1 MGKAGIVESVLL
13 WSKFKADSQLKS
25 KQSGKKTNKLKGIPK
40 LEDANEAGTKNSSSC
55 SLILTEGDSA
65 KGFAMSGRAVI
76 GAEYYGVFPL
86 KGKLLNVR
94 EATAKTIMDNAEI
107 GYLVKILGLTYKKKY
122 ESMSDLAALRYGK
135 LMIMTDQDQDGSHIK
150 GLLINF
156 FHHNWPG
163 LLKLPFLEEF
173 ITPIVKATKGSR
185 VMNFYSLPEF
195 NEWKEKNENW
205 NTWKVKYYKGL
216 GTSTSKEAKEY
227 FSDMVR
233 HKIKFK
239 YNGDQDDHSI
249 QLAFSKK
256 AVDQRKEWLTNWME
270 EGKRRKELGLPEVY
284 LYEKDTRAVNYT
296 DFINKELVLF
306 SNMDNE
312 RSIPSL
318 VDGFKPGQR
327 KVIFTCLK
335 RNLTKKEIK
344 VAQLAG
350 SVAEVSAYH
359 HGEASLMGTI
369 INLAQNYVGRNNINL
384 LQPIGQFGTR
394 LSGGKDSAS
403 PRYIFT
409 QLSPLARM
417 IFNEHDDAIL
427 NTLTDDNQKIEP
439 EFYMPILPM
448 VLVNGADGI
457 GTGWMTKIPNYNPR
471 EIVANLQRL
480 IRGEEPKEMMPWFK
494 NFKGTI
500 ERLDHQRYVIN
511 GEIAT
516 LSDTRVEIT
525 ELPVKTWTNA
535 YKETLET
542 MLAGNEKSPA
552 VIQDYKDYNTDK
564 TVKFI
569 VQLSEAKMREVET
582 TQGLHTFFKLQTT
595 MSTTSMVLFDH
606 LGCLRRFENV
616 GEILREFYVL
626 RLEYYTKRKKYLE
639 GLLGS
644 EACKLSNQAR
654 FILEKCDGTLKIE
667 NKKKKIMIDEL
678 VRRGYDS
685 DPIKAWKKS
694 VAGCDDDEEEENNP
708 DSQEVNE
715 RKEKGPDYDYLLGMP
730 MWNLTQE
737 KKDELCRKR
746 DEKHQELEKLK
757 ATSKEQLWENDLVE
771 FSEKLD
777 EVEAKEAAEDAGGPN
792 ELAGKSGAK
801 KGKAK
806 KGTIKLEALP
816 SAAGI
821 RVVPRIADEL
831 KQKAAKIVAAK
842 ERKALK
848 EEKVK
853 KDVKDEFDKMAEVKS
868 GKSMKQSKLTFKPKK
883 SESSNKKDNPW
894 SDSDESEYLSGS
906 DKEESTVPVAP
917 REKTEGRRAVA
928 SKAVNYDMEN
938 SATEDEILAIED
950 SDSETQVAKPRSKVL
965 DLSSD
970 KFDVSDSDDG
980 GLSKKLAAK
989 VGNAKKPSVPKPKQ
1003 LPVPKKK
1010 SLKKKRFSE
1019 SDEDNKP
1026 KKKSKPTTTK
1036 MTIDSDSVS
1045 DFDDPPPPRDKSGR
1059 SRQPVKYQ
1067 GFDDSDSDF

>member
-1 MGKAGIVESVLL
+1 
-13 WSKFKADSQLKS
+13 
-25 KQSGKKTNKLKGIPK
+25 
-40 LEDANEAGTKNSSSC
+40 
-55 SLILTEGDSA
+55 
-65 KGFAMSGRAVI
+65 
-76 GAEYYGVFPL
+76 
-86 KGKLLNVR
+86 
-94 EATAKTIMDNAEI
+94 
-107 GYLVKILGLTYKKKY
+107 
-122 ESMSDLAALRYGK
+122 
-135 LMIMTDQDQDGSHIK
+135 
-150 GLLINF
+150 
-156 FHHNWPG
+156 
-163 LLKLPFLEEF
+163 
-173 ITPIVKATKGSR
+173 
-185 VMNFYSLPEF
+185 
-195 NEWKEKNENW
+195 
-205 NTWKVKYYKGL
+205 
-216 GTSTSKEAKEY
+216 
-227 FSDMVR
+227 
-233 HKIKFK
+233 
-239 YNGDQDDHSI
+239 
-249 QLAFSKK
+249 
-256 AVDQRKEWLTNWME
+256 ME
-270 EGKRRKELGLPEVY
+270 ECKRRKELGLPEIY
-284 LYEKDTRAVNYT
+284 LYEKDTKQVNYS
-296 DFINKELVLF
+296 DFVNKELVLF
-306 SNMDNE
+306 SNLDNE

-327 KVIFTCLK
+327 KVIYTCMK
-335 RNLTKKEIK
+335 RNDKKEVK

-350 SVAEVSAYH
+350 SVAELSAYH

-369 INLAQNYVGRNNINL
+369 INLAQNYVGSNNINL

-417 IFNEHDDAIL
+417 IFNENDDPIL
-427 NTLTDDNQKIEP
+427 NTLMDDNQKIEP

-500 ERLDHQRYVIN
+500 EQLDHQRYVIN

-542 MLAGNEKSPA
+542 MLTGNEKSPA

-626 RLEYYTKRKKYLE
+626 RLEYYAKRKKYLE

-654 FILEKCDGTLKIE
+654 FILEKCDGSLKIE

-685 DPIKAWKKS
+685 DTIKAWKKS
-694 VAGCDDDEEEENNP
+694 VAGCDDEEEENNP

-715 RKEKGPDYDYLLGMP
+715 GKEKGPDYDYLLGMP

-757 ATSKEQLWENDLVE
+757 VTSKEQLWENDLAE

-792 ELAGKSGAK
+792 ELAGKSGSK

-965 DLSSD
+965 DSSSD